1 MILTKG
7 EALRRGILILFL
19 AIVLI
24 GIVFGI
30 GFGTYM
36 CVMNSCY
43 KHSTPFEY
51 LESYDE
57 VKSVFARNKKVLFP
71 DLAALELGPSLKL
84 GNHGIVY
91 LKLGEIGY
99 GSEGTLFHV
108 LLLSRWP
115 EIFINL
121 TFQ

>member
-43 KHSTPFEY
+43 KHSTPFEDF
-51 LESYDE
+51 ESYDE
-57 VKSVFARNKKVLFP
+57 VKSVFSRNKKVLSP
-71 DLAALELGPSLKL
+71 ISPRSSSTKALRIMRSPT
-84 GNHGIVY
+84 H
-91 LKLGEIGY
+91 
-99 GSEGTLFHV
+99 
-108 LLLSRWP
+108 R
-115 EIFINL
+115 
-121 TFQ
+121 TFAESPFVTS